1 MHILQV
7 TPYFYPHFGG
17 VESHV
22 MGLTEGL
29 MNLGHEVEVVTSRY
43 SRMPETEKIKGIKV
57 TRLPQWVNL
66 YNTPVVTAIQEFVRR
81 SHADVIHV
89 HSPPPFTE
97 RFAAKGAK
105 DAQKPLVVTHHCDL
119 ELKGFLGKM
128 AVNVYQSLLG
138 KYPLK
143 MADRVISTT
152 NSYATT
158 SRSLWDIDVDVVP
171 NAVDVNRFHP
181 KNKGDFIRDKFVEGD
196 EPIALFVGRLV
207 PHKGIGILIR
217 ALEYLQSGK
226 LLIVGDG
233 PYLNWL
239 KQLTKKLKLEDRV
252 VFVGPIS
259 DYWLPAYYAAT
270 DVVVLPSTSR
280 LEAFGIVGLE
290 AMASGKP
297 LVLSDIPGVRDVIS
311 SDEGF
316 IVEPLDPE
324 ALAEAL
330 EKIWNYPENAKQMG
344 LKGRE
349 RVVSMFSWEKVS
361 KEVETIFKEIVAK
374 ELG

>member
-1 MHILQV
+1 MMHILQV

-22 MGLTEGL
+22 MGLSEGL
-29 MNLGHEVEVVTSRY
+29 INLGHEVEVVTSRY

-57 TRLPQWVNL
+57 TRLPQWINL

-81 SHADVIHV
+81 SHADVVHV
-89 HSPPPFTE
+89 HSPPPFSE

-105 DAQKPLVVTHHCDL
+105 DSQKPLVVTHHCDL
-119 ELKGFLGKM
+119 ELKGFLGNM
-128 AVNVYQSLLG
+128 AVNLYQSFLG
-138 KYPLK
+138 KYPLRV
-143 MADRVISTT
+143 ADRVISTT

-158 SRSLWDIDVDVVP
+158 SRSLWDIDVNVVP
-171 NAVDVNRFHP
+171 NAVDIDRFNP
-181 KNKGDFIRDKFVEGD
+181 QNKGDFIRDKFVEDD
-196 EPIALFVGRLV
+196 EPLALFVGRLV

-217 ALEYLQSGK
+217 ALEYLQNGK
-226 LLIVGDG
+226 LLIIGDG

-239 KQLTKKLKLEDRV
+239 KQLTKKLNLEERV

-297 LVLSDIPGVRDVIS
+297 LILSDIPGVRDVIS

-324 ALAEAL
+324 AVAHAL
-330 EKIWNYPENAKQMG
+330 EKIWDYPENAKQMG

-349 RVVSMFSWEKVS
+349 RVVSIFSWKKVS
-361 KEVETIFKEIVAK
+361 KDVEKIFKEIIPK
-374 ELG
+374 

>member
-1 MHILQV
+1 MMHILQV

-22 MGLTEGL
+22 MGLSEGL
-29 MNLGHEVEVVTSRY
+29 INLGHDVEVVTSRY

-57 TRLPQWVNL
+57 TRLPQWINL
-66 YNTPVVTAIQEFVRR
+66 YNTPIVTAIQEFVRR
-81 SHADVIHV
+81 SHADIVHV

-105 DAQKPLVVTHHCDL
+105 DSQKPLVVTHHCDL
-119 ELKGFLGKM
+119 ELKGFLGNM
-128 AVNVYQSLLG
+128 AVNLYQSFLG
-138 KYPLK
+138 KYPLRV
-143 MADRVISTT
+143 ADRVISTT

-171 NAVDVNRFHP
+171 NAVDIDRFKP
-181 KNKGDFIRDKFVEGD
+181 QNKGDFIRYKFVEEE
-196 EPIALFVGRLV
+196 EPLALFVGRLV

-217 ALEYLQSGK
+217 ALEYLQNGK
-226 LLIVGDG
+226 LLIIGDG

-239 KQLTKKLKLEDRV
+239 KQLTKKLNIEERV

-324 ALAEAL
+324 AIAHAL
-330 EKIWNYPENAKQMG
+330 EKIWDYPENAKQMG

-361 KEVETIFKEIVAK
+361 KDVEKIFKEIISK
-374 ELG
+374 

>member
-22 MGLTEGL
+22 LGLSENL
-29 MNLGHEVEVVTSRY
+29 IKLGHEVEVVTSRY
-43 SRMPETEKIKGIKV
+43 SRMPEIERLNGIKI
-57 TRLPQWVNL
+57 TRLPQWINM
-66 YNTPVVTAIQEFVRR
+66 YNTPVVTSIQSFVRR
-81 SHADVIHV
+81 SHADVVHV

-105 DAQKPLVVTHHCDL
+105 ESNKPLVVTHHCDL
-119 ELKGFLGKM
+119 ELKGMFGNI
-128 AVNVYQSLLG
+128 AVNLYQSMLG
-138 KYPLK
+138 EYPLK
-143 MADRVISTT
+143 TADKVISTT
-152 NSYATT
+152 KSYAST

-171 NAVDVNRFHP
+171 NAVDISRFNP
-181 KNKGDFIRDKFVEGD
+181 NNEGKFIREKYAKDE

-217 ALEYLQSGK
+217 AINQTENGK

-233 PYLNWL
+233 PYLSWL
-239 KQLTKKLKLEDRV
+239 KKLTKKMNLEERV

-270 DVVVLPSTSR
+270 DVVILPSTSR

-290 AMASGKP
+290 GMASGKP
-297 LVLSDIPGVRDVIS
+297 LILSDIPGVRDVIS
-311 SDEGF
+311 KKEGY

-324 ALAEAL
+324 EMAKAL
-330 EKIWNYPENAKQMG
+330 EKIWDGPEMAKKMG
-344 LKGRE
+344 KRGRE
-349 RVVSMFSWEKVS
+349 RVEKLFSWEKVS
-361 KEVETIFKEIVAK
+361 KEIENVFTDILAK
-374 ELG
+374 

>member
-1 MHILQV
+1 MMHILQV

-22 MGLTEGL
+22 MGLSEGL
-29 MNLGHEVEVVTSRY
+29 INLGHEVEVVTSRY

-57 TRLPQWVNL
+57 TRLPQWINL

-81 SHADVIHV
+81 SHADVVHV

-105 DAQKPLVVTHHCDL
+105 DSQKPLVVTHHCDL
-119 ELKGFLGKM
+119 ELKGFLGNM
-128 AVNVYQSLLG
+128 AVNLYQSFLG
-138 KYPLK
+138 KYPLRV
-143 MADRVISTT
+143 ADRVISTT

-158 SRSLWDIDVDVVP
+158 SRSLWDVDVDVVP
-171 NAVDVNRFHP
+171 NAVDIDRFNP
-181 KNKGDFIRDKFVEGD
+181 QNKGDFIRDKFVEDD
-196 EPIALFVGRLV
+196 EPLALFVGRLV

-217 ALEYLQSGK
+217 ALEYLQNGK
-226 LLIVGDG
+226 LLIIGDG

-239 KQLTKKLKLEDRV
+239 KQLTKKLDIEERV

-297 LVLSDIPGVRDVIS
+297 LILSDIPGVRDVIS

-324 ALAEAL
+324 AVAHAL
-330 EKIWNYPENAKQMG
+330 EKIWDYPENAKQMG

-349 RVVSMFSWEKVS
+349 RVVSIFSWKKVS
-361 KEVETIFKEIVAK
+361 KDVEKIFKEIIPK
-374 ELG
+374 

>member
-1 MHILQV
+1 MMHILQV

-22 MGLTEGL
+22 MGLSEGL
-29 MNLGHEVEVVTSRY
+29 INLGHEVEVVTSRY

-57 TRLPQWVNL
+57 TRLPQWINL

-81 SHADVIHV
+81 SHADVVHV

-105 DAQKPLVVTHHCDL
+105 DSQKPLVVTHHCDL
-119 ELKGFLGKM
+119 ELKGFLGNI
-128 AVNVYQSLLG
+128 AVNLYQSFLG
-138 KYPLK
+138 KYPLRV
-143 MADRVISTT
+143 ADRVISTT

-171 NAVDVNRFHP
+171 NAVDIDRFNP
-181 KNKGDFIRDKFVEGD
+181 QNKGDFIRDKFVEED
-196 EPIALFVGRLV
+196 EPLALFVGRLV

-217 ALEYLQSGK
+217 ALEYLQNGK
-226 LLIVGDG
+226 LLIIGDG

-239 KQLTKKLKLEDRV
+239 KQLTKKLNLEERV

-324 ALAEAL
+324 AIAHAL
-330 EKIWNYPENAKQMG
+330 EKIWDYPENAKQMG

-349 RVVSMFSWEKVS
+349 RVVNMFSWEKVS
-361 KEVETIFKEIVAK
+361 KNVEKIFKEIIPK
-374 ELG
+374 

>member
-22 MGLTEGL
+22 MGLSEGL
-29 MNLGHEVEVVTSRY
+29 MKLGHEVEVVTSRY
-43 SRMPETEKIKGIKV
+43 SRMPEIEKIKGIKV
-57 TRLPQWVNL
+57 TRLPQWINL
-66 YNTPVVTAIQEFVRR
+66 YNTPVVTSIQTFVRR

-105 DAQKPLVVTHHCDL
+105 ESQKPLVVTHHCDL
-119 ELKGFLGKM
+119 ELKGFFGKM
-128 AVNVYQSLLG
+128 AVNLYRSILG

-143 MADRVISTT
+143 IADRVISTT

-171 NAVDVNRFHP
+171 NAVDINRFNP
-181 KNKGDFIRDKFVEGD
+181 DNKGEFIRDKFANND
-196 EPIALFVGRLV
+196 EPLALFVGRLV

-217 ALEYLQSGK
+217 ALEYTDNGK

-239 KQLTKKLKLEDRV
+239 KQLTKRLKLDERV
-252 VFVGPIS
+252 IFVGPIS

-297 LVLSDIPGVRDVIS
+297 LILSDIPGVRDVIS

-324 ALAEAL
+324 ALAGAL
-330 EKIWNYPENAKQMG
+330 EKIWDYPENAKQMG

-349 RVVSMFSWEKVS
+349 RVISMFSWEKVS
-361 KEVETIFKEIVAK
+361 KDVEDIFNQIVTK
-374 ELG
+374 

>member
-22 MGLTEGL
+22 MGLSEGL
-29 MNLGHEVEVVTSRY
+29 INLGHDVEVVTSRY

-57 TRLPQWVNL
+57 TRLPQWINL

-105 DAQKPLVVTHHCDL
+105 DAHKPLVVTHHCDL

-128 AVNVYQSLLG
+128 AVNLYQSFLG
-138 KYPLK
+138 KYPLDI
-143 MADRVISTT
+143 ADRVISTT

-158 SRSLWDIDVDVVP
+158 SRSLWDIDVEVVP
-171 NAVDVNRFHP
+171 NAVDIKRFHP
-181 KNKGDFIRDKFVEGD
+181 KNKGDFIRDKFVEKD
-196 EPIALFVGRLV
+196 EPLALFVGRLV

-217 ALEYLQSGK
+217 SLEYLQTGK
-226 LLIVGDG
+226 VLVIGDG
-233 PYLNWL
+233 PYLKWL
-239 KQLTKKLKLEDRV
+239 KELTRKLKLEERV
-252 VFVGPIS
+252 FFVGPIS

-311 SDEGF
+311 TDEGF

-324 ALAEAL
+324 ALADAL
-330 EKIWNYPENAKQMG
+330 EKIWNYPENSKQMG
-344 LKGRE
+344 LRGRE

-361 KEVETIFKEIVAK
+361 KDVETIFKEIIPK
-374 ELG
+374 

>member
-22 MGLTEGL
+22 MGLSEGL
-29 MNLGHEVEVVTSRY
+29 IKLGHDVEVVTSRY

-57 TRLPQWVNL
+57 TRLPQWINL
-66 YNTPVVTAIQEFVRR
+66 YNTPIVTAIQEFVRR
-81 SHADVIHV
+81 SHADVVHV

-105 DAQKPLVVTHHCDL
+105 DSQKPLVVTHHCDL
-119 ELKGFLGKM
+119 ELKGFLGNI
-128 AVNVYQSLLG
+128 AVNLYQSFLG
-138 KYPLK
+138 KYPLRV
-143 MADRVISTT
+143 ADRVISTT

-171 NAVDVNRFHP
+171 NAVDIDRFNP
-181 KNKGDFIRDKFVEGD
+181 QNKGDFIRDKFVEED
-196 EPIALFVGRLV
+196 EPLALFVGRLV

-217 ALEYLQSGK
+217 ALEYLQNGK
-226 LLIVGDG
+226 LLIIGDG

-239 KQLTKKLKLEDRV
+239 KQLTKKLDIEERV

-324 ALAEAL
+324 AIAHAL
-330 EKIWNYPENAKQMG
+330 EKIWDYPENAKQMG

-349 RVVSMFSWEKVS
+349 RVVNMFSWEKVS
-361 KEVETIFKEIVAK
+361 KNVEKIFKEIIPK
-374 ELG
+374 